1 MSAERNN
8 KTNALYAPLFAW
20 WNVWFDLQW
29 KYNKCLQIATMPV
42 IPPDF
47 WRIEE
52 TFLKAGQ
59 ENLSRLLHVPFQG
72 EPSLPPRR
80 LPKKEALLP
89 QKQKERLL
97 LTKVL
102 E

>member
-1 MSAERNN
+1 MTVETEN
-8 KTNALYAPLFAW
+8 KIASPYAPMFAW
-20 WNVWFDLQW
+20 WNAWFDFQW
-29 KYNKCLQIATMPV
+29 KVNKCVQIATMPV

-52 TFLKAGQ
+52 TFLKASQ
-59 ENLSRLLHVPFQG
+59 ENLSRLLHVPFRS
-72 EPSLPPRR
+72 EPFLPPRR
-80 LPKKEALLP
+80 LPKKEASLP